1 MMQRLPRRAFIPVLL
16 LASCASPSTALYT
29 LEVPAGAV
37 RRSEAR
43 VIELRGIGLARYL
56 ERSQIVRA
64 SENYRVDVLPNDW
77 WAEPLDAMI
86 GRVLAR
92 GLAQRLPGATVF
104 VENGAISAEPDATV
118 QVNVQRLDQDA
129 NRAMRL
135 IAQFSVMRRARPGR
149 GDECRDRPTGGSY
162 RGGAG
167 GWLTRR
173 ERTASSRSITSEAAS
188 SCWWCCIIRSWRTA
202 GTDISTRG
210 IICCPARRSWIVRNG
225 WVST

>member
-1 MMQRLPRRAFIPVLL
+1 MMEGLPRRAFIPVLL

-37 RRSEAR
+37 RRSGAR

-56 ERSQIVRA
+56 ERSQIVRS

-77 WAEPLDAMI
+77 WGEPLDAMI

-92 GLAQRLPGATVF
+92 ALTQRLPGATVF

-135 IAQFSVMRRARPGR
+135 IAQFSVMRRAATTTAV
-149 GDECRDRPTGGSY
+149 DIAVPTGG
-162 RGGAG
+162 
-167 GWLTRR
+167 
-173 ERTASSRSITSEAAS
+173 
-188 SCWWCCIIRSWRTA
+188 A
-202 GTDISTRG
+202 GTPDLVAAMSAATGQLADRIAAALASG
-210 IICCPARRSWIVRNG
+210 
-225 WVST
+225 